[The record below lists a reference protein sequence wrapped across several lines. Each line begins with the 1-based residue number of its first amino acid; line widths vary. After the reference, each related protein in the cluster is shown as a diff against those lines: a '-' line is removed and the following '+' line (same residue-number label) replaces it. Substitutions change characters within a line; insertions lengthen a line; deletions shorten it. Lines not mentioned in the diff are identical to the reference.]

1 MGERSLNGVTQ
12 SVHVSKYIVRP
23 PLRHWRNRDCHE
35 FRFDEWFSHTFSRRL
50 ERANPFMRERKD
62 NNFLR
67 ATGVPRRKTHDDKL
81 FFSGY
86 VMARC
91 TVCYSTEIKSD
102 LGCALQVASAWVSRQ
117 SRRPL
122 EQTELLGWCTNNG
135 CFGID
140 RCIFFY

>member
-1 MGERSLNGVTQ
+1 MKHERAENGRKEPNGVTQ
-12 SVHVSKYIVRP
+12 SIHVSKSIVRP
-23 PLRHWRNRDCHE
+23 PLRRWRNRDCHE

-67 ATGVPRRKTHDDKL
+67 TTRVPRRKTHDDKL

-102 LGCALQVASAWVSRQ
+102 LGCAASRECVSQ
-117 SRRPL
+117 S
-122 EQTELLGWCTNNG
+122 TVTSSAGTNR
-135 CFGID
+135 II
-140 RCIFFY
+140 RL